1 MGLIPE
7 DNLKTKL
14 SLNLTPMLDFLFLLF
29 AFFATLAV
37 SRSNIFDT
45 KLDLARLKRE
55 SNSQKLLS
63 QQTFNVNITI
73 TSAGK
78 YFWVTEIHD
87 YPMETL
93 EKIQKELLYQYNLGA
108 LPKEK
113 GATKVL
119 LHVDKKAPWEAVA
132 NLVFAIR
139 EVGFE
144 AYPVYEG
151 IN

>member
-1 MGLIPE
+1 MKLIPE
-7 DNLKTKL
+7 DIIKTKL
-14 SLNLTPMLDFLFLLF
+14 TLNLTPMIDFLFLIF

-45 KLDLARLKRE
+45 KLDLAKLKRE
-55 SNSQKLLS
+55 GESKQVAYQQGFNININVTSNGQ
-63 QQTFNVNITI
+63 
-73 TSAGK
+73 

-87 YPMETL
+87 YQMETI
-93 EKIQKELLYQYNLGA
+93 EKIQKELLYQYNLGV

-113 GATKVL
+113 QFTKVL
-119 LHVDKKAPWEAVA
+119 LHVDKKAPWESVA
-132 NLVFAIR
+132 KLVFAVR
-139 EVGFE
+139 EVGFD